1 MKAYTFLASFVLLG
15 LTTAYVGPCF
25 NQADPDHGIGN
36 YCYCQGDEMSLFV
49 QAFATSMIPIPS
61 ATHPVD
67 KSHALKRKNHRQIQI
82 WTMSTK
88 TVTELGGLDAT

>member
-1 MKAYTFLASFVLLG
+1 MVSAITAIARAMVSANFVYFHLRTRVCPLAVCMTILI
-15 LTTAYVGPCF
+15 T
-25 NQADPDHGIGN
+25 
-36 YCYCQGDEMSLFV
+36 EMSLFV